1 MVIDVSDLPPVSME
15 GISYVLAVVMIDQC
29 LWRVMCNVM

>member
-1 MVIDVSDLPPVSME
+1 MVIDVSDLRPVSME
-15 GISYVLAVVMIDQC
+15 GISCVLALALIDQC